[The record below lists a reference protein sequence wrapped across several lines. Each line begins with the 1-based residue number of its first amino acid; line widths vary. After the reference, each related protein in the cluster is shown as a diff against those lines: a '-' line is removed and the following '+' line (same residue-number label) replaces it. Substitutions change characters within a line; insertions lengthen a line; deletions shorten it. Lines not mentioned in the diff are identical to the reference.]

1 MKTIFW
7 LIVIMLIVYLG
18 YATIPLYYKG
28 IFGIRGVC
36 KNNVELY
43 HKYGMQ
49 FVVNRINEGLD
60 NLGIPKKKRDFSV
73 NVMEDKVV
81 VEIGYVDQINL
92 LDRYRKKV
100 EFYYECEGVLKS
112 VYN

>member
-1 MKTIFW
+1 MKIIFW

-18 YATIPLYYKG
+18 YATIPLYFRG

-36 KNNVELY
+36 KQNVEVY

-49 FVVNRINEGLD
+49 FVGKRINEDLD
-60 NLGIPKKKRDFSV
+60 NLGIPKEKRDFSV

-81 VEIGYVDQINL
+81 VEIGYVDQINI

-100 EFYYECEGVLKS
+100 EFYYQCEGVLKS